1 MFLDALPHVSGGRCY
16 LMFLEVLHEGDGP
29 RGVVSLVPVQGVGL
43 QTQRT
48 LQLVY
53 GGANRGEIR
62 IVCLRVANTRQI
74 RIVCLRVP

>member
-29 RGVVSLVPVQGVGL
+29 RGVVSLVPIQGVGL

-53 GGANRGEIR
+53 GVANRGEIR
-62 IVCLRVANTRQI
+62 TVYLRGSQQRRN
-74 RIVCLRVP
+74 